1 MIANQISFYNVYRIL
16 TALLACLLLIS
27 PSIQDETQKIYGIKG
42 ANLTPLA
49 HIPSP
54 GTYTV
59 KGTTYTTKNRE
70 EAKNYIKEGTAS
82 YYHAKFNGRRTA
94 SGEVYNSALYTA
106 AHKTLPLN
114 SYAVITNLRN
124 NRKVI
129 VKINDRGPFLSKR
142 VIDVSGAAAKEL
154 GLLHHGLG
162 QVRVEALHVAKD
174 GKISGVGTKTLV
186 KHTKIAAASHRLVT
200 DKKNHVVA
208 KKNEYKIKIPR
219 FSSKTEANKFLARL
233 TLPNVKTKIV
243 KSGKHYDIYFGPVK
257 TQKEANQLKSTL
269 QKRAV
274 GKSIIIY
281 SDKN

>member
-27 PSIQDETQKIYGIKG
+27 PSIQAETQKMYGIKG

-186 KHTKIAAASHRLVT
+186 KHTKIAAAS
-200 DKKNHVVA
+200 
-208 KKNEYKIKIPR
+208 